1 VTEIHGMRYDG
12 IRAAGEPVTLS
23 LDGDDI
29 TLMTPAGTQ
38 RLARAAIVPDL
49 AVLGV
54 SARLHLPDGSVVET
68 EGRTVDTWWPAAQTI
83 ERWAWAIESRWPLA
97 ILVASVAALLIW
109 IVIAYA
115 LPLAA
120 KPVSQLVSP
129 RAERFIG
136 MQALSTLD
144 RLFARE
150 SNLTEDER
158 EHVTA
163 LLDDFMRGEPES
175 IDGRLEFRHLGMPNA
190 FALPGNIIVVSDELV
205 RFVGSDDELL
215 AVLAHELGHLHG
227 HHAVRLV
234 LQQSGVAVL
243 ATALAGDAVAMTFLA
258 AGLPSA
264 LVNARYSRALE
275 TEADDYAIAQLERHG
290 RSPDVFAQVMRR
302 FAEKMARRDANDPLM
317 RYLGSHPPTEE
328 RIRRA
333 EDAARN
339 RR

>member
-1 VTEIHGMRYDG
+1 MTEIHGIRYDG
-12 IRAAGEPVTLS
+12 ARAEGEPVALS
-23 LDGDDI
+23 LDGDDVA
-29 TLMTPAGTQ
+29 LMTPAGTQ
-38 RLARAAIVPDL
+38 RLARAAIVPEM

-54 SARLHLPDGSVVET
+54 SRRLRLPDGSVIET
-68 EGRTVDTWWPAAQTI
+68 EGQVVDAWWPASRGI
-83 ERWAWAIESRWPLA
+83 DRWALAIESRWPLV
-97 ILVASVAALLIW
+97 ILLASIAALLTW
-109 IVIAYA
+109 IVITHA

-129 RAERFIG
+129 EAERFIG

-144 RLFARE
+144 RLFAKE

-163 LLDDFMRGEPES
+163 LLDDLTRGESES
-175 IDGRLEFRHLGMPNA
+175 INVRLEFRHLGMPNA

-205 RFVGSDDELL
+205 HFVGGDDELL

-275 TEADDYAIAQLERHG
+275 SEADDYAIAQLERHG
-290 RSPDVFAQVMRR
+290 RSPGVFAQVMRR
-302 FAEKMARRDANDPLM
+302 FAEKMARADSNDPLI
-317 RYLGSHPPTEE
+317 RYLSSHPPTEE
-328 RIRRA
+328 RIGRA